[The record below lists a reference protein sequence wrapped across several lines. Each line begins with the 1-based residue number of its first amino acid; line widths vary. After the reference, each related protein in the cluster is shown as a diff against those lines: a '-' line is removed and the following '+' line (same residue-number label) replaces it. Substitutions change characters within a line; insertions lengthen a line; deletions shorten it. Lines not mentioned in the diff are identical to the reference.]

1 MREMQVMLTKEP
13 NKKGGQP
20 SIELQASVTV
30 QHSPN
35 SPYKDQKRRPK
46 EDFGTG
52 FFSFGSD

>member
-13 NKKGGQP
+13 TKKGGQP

-35 SPYKDQKRRPK
+35 SPYRD
-46 EDFGTG
+46 
-52 FFSFGSD
+52 